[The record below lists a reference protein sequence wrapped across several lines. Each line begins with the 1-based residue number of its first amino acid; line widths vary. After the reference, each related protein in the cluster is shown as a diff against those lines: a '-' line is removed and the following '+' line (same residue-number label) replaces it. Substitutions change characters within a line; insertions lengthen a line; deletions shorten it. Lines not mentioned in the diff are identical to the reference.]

1 MPIFEQIMGEQ
12 NIQILTSEEVVI
24 FKEKLS
30 KMAQA
35 QLRCGKSKKI
45 TKLVDHGEKKVI
57 IKGPYENGEKKLFM
71 NVVFT
76 WLLGFMEGPA
86 ILDLDM
92 KDKSSLP
99 IEKLIV
105 LPEQGEIYLQF

>member
-1 MPIFEQIMGEQ
+1 
-12 NIQILTSEEVVI
+12 
-24 FKEKLS
+24 
-30 KMAQA
+30 
-35 QLRCGKSKKI
+35 
-45 TKLVDHGEKKVI
+45 
-57 IKGPYENGEKKLFM
+57 M

-105 LPEQGEIYLQF
+105 LPEQGEIYLQFQNVGKNETDQEMIEQLTSTIDANV

>member
-1 MPIFEQIMGEQ
+1 
-12 NIQILTSEEVVI
+12 
-24 FKEKLS
+24 
-30 KMAQA
+30 
-35 QLRCGKSKKI
+35 
-45 TKLVDHGEKKVI
+45 
-57 IKGPYENGEKKLFM
+57 
-71 NVVFT
+71 
-76 WLLGFMEGPA
+76 MEGPA

>member
-1 MPIFEQIMGEQ
+1 M
-12 NIQILTSEEVVI
+12 
-24 FKEKLS
+24 
-30 KMAQA
+30 
-35 QLRCGKSKKI
+35 
-45 TKLVDHGEKKVI
+45 VDHGEKKVI